1 MVSNIS
7 IMNKIL
13 IAFFVLTILSSCSN
27 EEKSNNYEVSET
39 QPVTNEVKLA
49 SDISWEMLNPARG
62 KKSPL
67 AGTIWGDRKGA
78 EPTGFLVKFIDGFSS
93 PPHIH
98 NVSYRGIVIKGLVHN
113 DDSSAQE
120 MWMPKGS
127 YWTQPKGQQH
137 ITAAKGEENIAYIE
151 IENSPYLVKPVSE
164 AFESNEKPI
173 NVDITNLVWLSEQNI
188 SNIKGAAKI
197 SYLWGKPTKDS
208 LYGTFLKLPQGFNGT
223 IYSEGSIFR
232 GVVIDQELE
241 YQIPNDSIQYQLK
254 PGSSFTSKGI
264 AGHVINSSTES
275 LIYIRTNGN
284 YKVFSKKSSK
294 VNLK

>member
-1 MVSNIS
+1 
-7 IMNKIL
+7 MNKIIISCFAL
-13 IAFFVLTILSSCSN
+13 MILSSCSN
-27 EEKSNNYEVSET
+27 EEKSNQQKVLET

-49 SDISWEMLNPARG
+49 KDIRWEMLNPARG

-67 AGTIWGDRKGA
+67 AGTIWGNRKGA

-113 DDSSAQE
+113 DDSSAQA

-164 AFESNEKPI
+164 AFESSEKPI
-173 NVDITNLVWLSEQNI
+173 NVDITNLVWLSEQNL
-188 SNIKGAAKI
+188 SNLKGAAKI
-197 SYLWGKPTKDS
+197 SYLWETHTKDS
-208 LYGTFLKLPQGFNGT
+208 LYGTLLKLPKGYNGT

-232 GVVIDQELE
+232 GVVITEELQ

-264 AGHVINSSTES
+264 ASHIINSSAES

-284 YKVFSKKSSK
+284 YKVFS
-294 VNLK
+294 N

>member
-1 MVSNIS
+1 MKYLKS
-7 IMNKIL
+7 L
-13 IAFFVLTILSSCSN
+13 ELFLLAIAFSSCLN
-27 EEKSNNYEVSET
+27 RTIEEPEVISLT
-39 QPVTNEVKLA
+39 TPTNEVKLA
-49 SDISWEMLNPARG
+49 SDIRWEMLNPARG

-113 DDSSAQE
+113 DDSSAQA

-173 NVDITNLVWLSEQNI
+173 NVDVTNLVWLSEQNI
-188 SNIKGAAKI
+188 SNIKGSAKVF
-197 SYLWGKPTKDS
+197 YLWGKTRKDS
-208 LYGTFLKLPQGFNGT
+208 LYGAFLKLPQGFKGT

-232 GVVIDQELE
+232 GVVIDQEIE
-241 YQIPNDSIQYQLK
+241 YQIPNDSIQYLLK
-254 PGSSFTSKGI
+254 PGASFTSKGK
-264 AGHVINSSTES
+264 AGHVINSNSES
-275 LIYIRTNGN
+275 LIYIRANGSF
-284 YKVFSKKSSK
+284 KVHS
-294 VNLK
+294 N

>member
-1 MVSNIS
+1 M
-7 IMNKIL
+7 KYL
-13 IAFFVLTILSSCSN
+13 KYLELFLLAIAFSSCLN
-27 EEKSNNYEVSET
+27 RTIEEPEVISLT
-39 QPVTNEVKLA
+39 TPTNEVKLA
-49 SDISWEMLNPARG
+49 SDIRWEMLNPARG

-151 IENSPYLVKPVSE
+151 IENSPYLVKPASE

-173 NVDITNLVWLSEQNI
+173 NVDVTNLVWLSEQNI
-188 SNIKGAAKI
+188 SYIKGSAKV
-197 SYLWGKPTKDS
+197 SYLWGDATKDS
-208 LYGTFLKLPQGFNGT
+208 LYGAFLKLPQGFKGT

-232 GVVIDQELE
+232 GVVIDQEIE
-241 YQIPNDSIQYQLK
+241 YQIPNDSIQYLLK
-254 PGSSFTSKGI
+254 SGASFTSKDK
-264 AGHVINSSTES
+264 ASHVINSNSES
-275 LIYIRTNGN
+275 LIYIRTNSSF
-284 YKVFSKKSSK
+284 KVHS
-294 VNLK
+294 N